1 VTSTRE
7 PLHLEDLTAGR
18 TWTTGSHELTVA
30 EVVEFAS
37 RYDPQPFHVDA
48 EAARGSLFGRQV
60 ASGWHTAAVT
70 MRLLVDDGPPVAGG
84 IIGVGGEI
92 SWPRPALP
100 GDVLRV
106 VSEVIEA
113 RPSRSRPDRGLVTME
128 NRTLN
133 QRDEV
138 VQTFRVT
145 VVVPRRPPA

>member
-1 VTSTRE
+1 VTTTRE
-7 PLHLEDLTAGR
+7 PLHLEDLPVGR

-30 EVVEFAS
+30 EVVEFAA

-48 EAARGSLFGRQV
+48 EAARDSLFGRLV

-70 MRLLVDDGPPVAGG
+70 MRLLVEGGPPVAGG

-92 SWPRPALP
+92 AWPRPALP
-100 GDVLRV
+100 RDVLHV

-113 RPSRSRPDRGLVTME
+113 RPSRSRPDRGLVTLE
-128 NRTLN
+128 SRTIN

-138 VQTFRVT
+138 VQTFRAT
-145 VVVPRRPPA
+145 LVVSRRPSA